1 MSDANT
7 AKHAGETDPFG
18 REAQEINRERL
29 ISTPEERAE
38 MAPEAAHLAEH
49 GYAVLPH
56 MLDGEGLEAARQAL
70 DPINDANRWGIY
82 DFEGRRTKR
91 VYSLLSLSRDF
102 DFMAADRRMIALIES
117 CFGESPVISAAQG
130 MTLHGGQTAQPL
142 HRDDGH
148 YAAPRPRPPFV
159 VSCIWAL
166 DDFTAEN
173 GATMYVPGSHTD
185 PGDEAPTTAPA
196 QAIVPAGS
204 VFVYDGALWHGGGEA
219 RGDSRRRAV
228 NMIYCRP
235 WLRQQENWIVTTP
248 PEEAKHLPGIMQR
261 LFGYW
266 IYGFTLNTAF
276 GTTPLKAHDM
286 LQAGKQTTGRS

>member
-1 MSDANT
+1 MSDAAT

-18 REAQEINRERL
+18 KQAQEINRQRL
-29 ISTPEERAE
+29 ISSEADRAD
-38 MAPEAAHLAEH
+38 MAEAATHLAEH
-49 GYAVLPH
+49 GYAVLPG
-56 MLDGEGLEAARQAL
+56 MLDAKALEAARAAL
-70 DPINDANRWGIY
+70 DPINEANRWGVY
-82 DFEGRRTKR
+82 EFEGQRTKR

-117 CFGESPVISAAQG
+117 HFGESPVISAAQG
-130 MTLHGGQTAQPL
+130 MTLFGGQTAQPL

-166 DDFTAEN
+166 DDFTARN

-185 PGDEAPTTAPA
+185 PGDTAPATPPA

-219 RGDSRRRAV
+219 QGDSRRRAV

-248 PEEAKHLPGIMQR
+248 PEEAKDLPKIMQR

-276 GTTPLKAHDM
+276 GTAPLKAHEM
-286 LQAGKQTTGRS
+286 LKARK